1 MISGQDDGSTPPLL
15 ASNALK
21 YLTHGRQVSIPN
33 YGHQLDS
40 PCVWSIMMQF
50 IEAGTELK
58 TSTPAVP
65 PKYVARRSRPTW
77 PSKVSG
83 ADGRG

>member
-21 YLTHGRQVSIPN
+21 YLTHGGQVSIPN

-50 IEAGTELK
+50 IEAGTAENLD
-58 TSTPAVP
+58 TSCTSQVCRP
-65 PKYVARRSRPTW
+65 PFATDVAEQ
-77 PSKVSG
+77 G
-83 ADGRG
+83 LGR